1 MKTPRHQIAAALAQR
16 SLGSINTAEFAN
28 EIAAYLLTARRTNEL
43 NSLLRDV
50 SQYRADH
57 GVVEVMALSA
67 HPITKSVRTDIE
79 QQVRALYPSAKTVI
93 VTERHNATVVGGVR
107 LEFANQQ
114 LDLSV
119 RAKLNRFKQ
128 LTAQGK
134 E

>member
-16 SLGSINTAEFAN
+16 SLGSVNTAEFAK

-79 QQVRALYPSAKTVI
+79 QQVRVLYPSAKTVI
-93 VTERHNATVVGGVR
+93 VTERHDATVVGGVR

>member
-16 SLGSINTAEFAN
+16 SLGSVNTAEFAN

-93 VTERHNATVVGGVR
+93 VTERHDATVVGGVR

>member
-16 SLGSINTAEFAN
+16 SLGSVNTAEFAN